1 MAKENSITQQSILFG
16 IIGLLLGIV
25 LALLFARNAVNNNMG
40 GMMRMMG
47 MNLRSESMMN
57 DDEAQGMHGEE
68 VGISMN
74 EMTASLRGKTD
85 DDFDKE
91 FTNLMIEHHQGA
103 IDMASLA
110 KQNAKHQEIKDLADN
125 IVSAQM
131 SEIKMMREW
140 QKSWGY

>member
-1 MAKENSITQQSILFG
+1 MENKAVLYG
-16 IIGLLLGIV
+16 VIGLLAGIL
-25 LALLFARNAVNNNMG
+25 LAIIFARTAVNGNNVSMI
-40 GMMRMMG
+40 RMMG

-57 DDEAQGMHGEE
+57 NDKAQGMHGEE
-68 VGISMN
+68 VGMSMN
-74 EMTASLRGKTD
+74 EMTITLEGKTG

-103 IDMASLA
+103 IDMANLA
-110 KQNAKHQEIKDLADN
+110 KTNAKHQEIKDLADD
-125 IVSAQM
+125 IVSAQT

>member
-1 MAKENSITQQSILFG
+1 MENKAVLYG
-16 IIGLLLGIV
+16 VIGLLAGIL
-25 LALLFARNAVNNNMG
+25 LAIIFARTVVNGNNVSMI
-40 GMMRMMG
+40 RMMG

-57 DDEAQGMHGEE
+57 NDKAQGMHGEE
-68 VGISMN
+68 VGMSMN
-74 EMTASLRGKTD
+74 EMTITLEGKTG

-103 IDMASLA
+103 IDMANLA
-110 KQNAKHQEIKDLADN
+110 KTNAKHQEIKDLADD
-125 IVSAQM
+125 IVSAQT